1 MKIAR
6 IVVGVLTA
14 LSVASGPLAPVSS
27 AQPAPNGNIVT
38 LGDSYTANPDEIRN
52 ALRGVQVQSVQDYVN
67 EYPSTG
73 GCLQAPNNWPRKLSA
88 ATGAPVAD
96 WSCTAQTSQTVLER
110 IDAAINH
117 GDIHPGTRS
126 VVIAVGMNDYGP
138 FGIAQ
143 GFTPWFPST
152 MRDDYVQNMRIAADK
167 IRAVAPNANIV
178 LSGSLAVSE
187 PAQPHMFCPINVIP
201 GAPIGFP
208 LPHLQAVEHDS
219 EHNQRAGAEA
229 IGAEFV
235 EMRLPSAGH
244 TACNPDA
251 SQRYVAGAL
260 DTTTPNTT
268 MSLHLSDLGSEFITQ
283 RLAPVV

>member
-1 MKIAR
+1 MKLAR
-6 IVVGVLTA
+6 IAASVLAA
-14 LSVASGPLAPVSS
+14 LSLVGAPA
-27 AQPAPNGNIVT
+27 AQAAQNGNIVT
-38 LGDSYTANPDEIRN
+38 FGDSYTANPDEIRN
-52 ALRGVQVQSVQDYVN
+52 ALRGIEVRSVQEYVDD
-67 EYPSTG
+67 YPSTG
-73 GCLQAPNNWPRKLSA
+73 GCLQAPNNWPRKLSDA
-88 ATGAPVAD
+88 VGAPVAD
-96 WSCTAQTSQTVLER
+96 WSCTAQTSQSVLGR
-110 IDAAINH
+110 IDAAIEH

-152 MRDDYVQNMRIAADK
+152 MRDDFVHNMQIAADK
-167 IRAVAPNANIV
+167 IRAVAPEASIV

-208 LPHLQAVEHDS
+208 LPHLQAVEHDN
-219 EHNQRAGAEA
+219 EHNQRAAADA

-244 TACNPDA
+244 TSCNRDA
-251 SQRYVAGAL
+251 SQRHVAGFI

-268 MSLHLSDLGSEFITQ
+268 MALHPSDAGSEFITQ